1 MEVAEAMRLK
11 RNYVLGA
18 SMVAL
23 ALMATACGST
33 GGPSS
38 SASPK
43 GTITI
48 ASFNF
53 SESIILAHIY
63 GDALKNK
70 GYTINYKDKLGNREI
85 VEPALESGQID
96 LYAGYAATDL
106 TFVEGKQGVTSDA
119 GTDGQANVQKLNA
132 HLNSKSIKALD
143 PSPAVDQNAFAV
155 TKAEADQNHL
165 TKLSDVSS
173 VASTWTLGGPP
184 ECPTRPFCAPGLAQT
199 YGLHFKAF
207 KSLDAGGP
215 LTYAAF
221 KSGAINIGLVF
232 SSDGGISANDLVVLD
247 DDKHLQQAD
256 NIVPLIRS
264 NVANGEVTSLL
275 NSIDAKLNTKD
286 LTALNKSADVDKQDP
301 TDLAATWVKDHGF

>member
-1 MEVAEAMRLK
+1 MRLK
-11 RNYVLGA
+11 RILVLGA

-23 ALMATACGST
+23 ALVTTACGST

-38 SASPK
+38 SSTSPK

-48 ASFNF
+48 GSFNF

-70 GYTINYKDKLGNREI
+70 GYTVVYRDKLGNREI
-85 VEPALESGQID
+85 VYPALESGQID

-106 TFVEGKQGVTSDA
+106 DFVDGKQGVAVEAGSDA
-119 GTDGQANVQKLNA
+119 QANVQKLNA
-132 HLNSKSIKALD
+132 RLSSKSLKALN
-143 PSPAVDQNAFAV
+143 PSPAIDQNAFAV

-165 TKLSDVSS
+165 TKLSDLSS
-173 VASTWTLGGPP
+173 VASNWTLGGPP
-184 ECPTRPFCAPGLAQT
+184 ECPQRPFCQPGLKTT
-199 YGLHFKAF
+199 YGLNFKAF

-215 LTYAAF
+215 LTYAAL
-221 KSGAINIGLVF
+221 KQGAINIGLVF
-232 SSDGGISANDLVVLD
+232 SSDGGIAANNFVVLQ
-247 DDKHLQQAD
+247 DDKHLEDAD

-264 NVANGEVTSLL
+264 AVANSEVTSVL
-275 NSIDAKLNTKD
+275 NSVDAKLNTPD
-286 LTALNKSADVDKQDP
+286 LTALNKSADVDKLDP

>member
-1 MEVAEAMRLK
+1 MRLE
-11 RNYVLGA
+11 RIFVLGA

-23 ALMATACGST
+23 ALVTTSCGST

-63 GDALKNK
+63 GGALKDK
-70 GYTINYKDKLGNREI
+70 GYTVNYRDKLGNREI
-85 VEPALESGQID
+85 VEPALQNGQID

-106 TFVEGKQGVTSDA
+106 DFVDGKQGVAVEAGSDA
-119 GTDGQANVQKLNA
+119 QANVQKLNA
-132 HLNSKSIKALD
+132 RLNSKGVKALD

-165 TKLSDVSS
+165 TKLSDLSS
-173 VASTWTLGGPP
+173 VASGWTLGGPP
-184 ECPTRPFCAPGLAQT
+184 ECPQRPFCQPGLQKT
-199 YGLHFKAF
+199 YGLNFKQF

-215 LTYAAF
+215 LTYAAL
-221 KSGAINIGLVF
+221 KQGAINIGLVF
-232 SSDGGISANDLVVLD
+232 SSDGGISANNFVVLQ
-247 DDKHLQQAD
+247 DDKHLEDAD

-264 NVANGEVTSLL
+264 AVANGEVTSLL
-275 NSIDAKLNTKD
+275 NSIDAKLNTPD

-301 TDLAATWVKDHGF
+301 ADVAATWVKDHGF

>member
-1 MEVAEAMRLK
+1 MRLK
-11 RNYVLGA
+11 RILVLGA

-23 ALMATACGST
+23 ALVTTACGST

-38 SASPK
+38 SSTSPK

-48 ASFNF
+48 GSFNF

-70 GYTINYKDKLGNREI
+70 GYTVVYRDKLGNREI
-85 VEPALESGQID
+85 VYPALESGQID

-106 TFVEGKQGVTSDA
+106 DFVDGKQGVAVEAGSDA
-119 GTDGQANVQKLNA
+119 QANVQKLNA
-132 HLNSKSIKALD
+132 RLSSKSLKALN
-143 PSPAVDQNAFAV
+143 PSPAIDQNAFAV

-165 TKLSDVSS
+165 TKLSDLSS
-173 VASTWTLGGPP
+173 VASNWTLGGPP
-184 ECPTRPFCAPGLAQT
+184 ECPQRPFCQPGLKTT
-199 YGLHFKAF
+199 YSLNFKAF

-215 LTYAAF
+215 LTYAAL
-221 KSGAINIGLVF
+221 KQGAINIGLVF
-232 SSDGGISANDLVVLD
+232 SSDGGIAANNFVVLQ
-247 DDKHLQQAD
+247 DDKHLEDAD

-264 NVANGEVTSLL
+264 AVANSEVTSVL
-275 NSIDAKLNTKD
+275 NSVDAKLNTPD
-286 LTALNKSADVDKQDP
+286 LTALNKSADVDKLDP

>member
-1 MEVAEAMRLK
+1 MRLK
-11 RNYVLGA
+11 RISVLGA

-23 ALMATACGST
+23 ALVTTSCGSS
-33 GGPSS
+33 GGTSS
-38 SASPK
+38 SAK
-43 GTITI
+43 ATIRI

-63 GDALKNK
+63 GTALKNK
-70 GYTINYKDKLGNREI
+70 GYTIEYRDKLGNREI
-85 VEPALESGQID
+85 VEPSLENGLID

-106 TFVEGKQGVTSDA
+106 NFVDKRQQQTLEA
-119 GTDGQANVQKLNA
+119 GTDAKANVEKLNA
-132 HLNSKSIKALD
+132 RLSSKGVKALD

-155 TKAEADQNHL
+155 TKADADKNHL

-173 VASTWTLGGPP
+173 VASGWILGGPP
-184 ECPTRPFCAPGLAQT
+184 ECPQRPFCQPGLEQT
-199 YGLHFKAF
+199 YGLHFKGF

-232 SSDGGISANDLVVLD
+232 SSDGAISVNNLVVLE

-256 NIVPLIRS
+256 NIVPLIRTDVL
-264 NVANGEVTSLL
+264 NAEITTLL
-275 NSIDAKLNTKD
+275 NSIDAKLNTPD
-286 LTALNKSADVDKQDP
+286 LTAMNKSADVDKMDP
-301 TDLAATWVKDHGF
+301 ADLAATWVKDHGF

>member
-1 MEVAEAMRLK
+1 MRLK
-11 RNYVLGA
+11 RIYVLGA

-23 ALMATACGST
+23 ALITTACGST
-33 GGPSS
+33 GGP
-38 SASPK
+38 ASTK
-43 GTITI
+43 ATITI

-85 VEPALESGQID
+85 VEPSLENGLID

-106 TFVEGKQGVTSDA
+106 DFVDKRQGVALEAGSDA
-119 GTDGQANVQKLNA
+119 QANVQKLNA
-132 HLNSKSIKALD
+132 RLSSKGVKGLD

-155 TKAEADQNHL
+155 TKAEADSKSL
-165 TKLSDVSS
+165 TKLSDLSS
-173 VASTWTLGGPP
+173 VASGWILGGPP
-184 ECPTRPFCAPGLAQT
+184 ECPQRPFCQPGLEQT

-215 LTYAAF
+215 LTYAAL
-221 KSGAINIGLVF
+221 KNGDINVGLVF
-232 SSDGGISANDLVVLD
+232 STDGGIVANNFVVLQ
-247 DDKHLQQAD
+247 DDKHLEDAD

-264 NVANGEVTSLL
+264 AVSNSEVDSLL
-275 NSIDAKLNTKD
+275 NSIDAKLTTPD

-301 TDLAATWVKDHGF
+301 ADLAATWVKDHGF

>member
-1 MEVAEAMRLK
+1 
-11 RNYVLGA
+11 
-18 SMVAL
+18 MVAL
-23 ALMATACGST
+23 SLVITSCGST

-38 SASPK
+38 SAKATVRS
-43 GTITI
+43 

-70 GYTINYKDKLGNREI
+70 GYTITYRDKLGNREI
-85 VEPALESGQID
+85 VEPSLENGLID
-96 LYAGYAATDL
+96 LYAGYAATELNFID
-106 TFVEGKQGVTSDA
+106 KRQGASLEA
-119 GTDGQANVQKLNA
+119 GTDAKANVDKINTRLS
-132 HLNSKSIKALD
+132 SKGVKALD
-143 PSPAVDQNAFAV
+143 PSPAIDQNAFAV

-173 VASTWTLGGPP
+173 VASQWILGGPP
-184 ECPTRPFCAPGLAQT
+184 ECPQRPFCQPGLEQT
-199 YGLHFKAF
+199 YNLHFKSF

-232 SSDGGISANDLVVLD
+232 SSDGGISANNLVVLE

-256 NIVPLIRS
+256 NVVPLIRTDVLNS
-264 NVANGEVTSLL
+264 EITTLL
-275 NSIDAKLNTKD
+275 NSIDAKLNTPD
-286 LTALNKSADVDKQDP
+286 LTAMNKSADVDKQDP
-301 TDLAATWVKDHGF
+301 VDLAATWVKDHGF

>member
-1 MEVAEAMRLK
+1 MRLK
-11 RNYVLGA
+11 RVFVLGA

-23 ALMATACGST
+23 ALLTTSCGST

-63 GDALKNK
+63 GEALKNK
-70 GYTINYKDKLGNREI
+70 GYTIKYRDKLGNREI
-85 VEPALESGQID
+85 VEPALETGQID

-106 TFVEGKQGVTSDA
+106 NFVDKRQSVDLEA
-119 GTDGQANVQKLNA
+119 GTDAQANVQKLNA
-132 HLNSKSIKALD
+132 RLSSKAIKALD

-165 TKLSDVSS
+165 TKLSDVTA
-173 VASTWTLGGPP
+173 VASGWTLGGPP
-184 ECPTRPFCAPGLAQT
+184 ECPQRPFCKPGLEQT

-207 KSLDAGGP
+207 KALDAGGP

-232 SSDGGISANDLVVLD
+232 SSDGGISANNLVVLE

-256 NIVPLIRS
+256 NIVPLIR
-264 NVANGEVTSLL
+264 NAVANSEVTSLL
-275 NSIDAKLNTKD
+275 NSIDSKLNTPD
-286 LTALNKSADVDKQDP
+286 LTALNKSADVDKEDP
-301 TDLAATWVKDHGF
+301 ADLATKWVKDHGF

>member
-1 MEVAEAMRLK
+1 MRLK
-11 RNYVLGA
+11 RILVLGA

-23 ALMATACGST
+23 SLVITSCGST

-38 SASPK
+38 SAK
-43 GTITI
+43 ATIRI

-70 GYTINYKDKLGNREI
+70 GYTITYRDKLGNREI
-85 VEPALESGQID
+85 VEPSLENGLID

-106 TFVEGKQGVTSDA
+106 NFIDKRQGVALEA
-119 GTDGQANVQKLNA
+119 GTDAAANVQKINA
-132 HLNSKSIKALD
+132 RLASKGVKALD

-155 TKAEADQNHL
+155 TKAEADQYHL
-165 TKLSDVSS
+165 TKLSA
-173 VASTWTLGGPP
+173 VASAASQWTLGGPP
-184 ECPTRPFCAPGLAQT
+184 ECPQRPFCQQGLESV

-215 LTYAAF
+215 LTFAAL
-221 KSGAINIGLVF
+221 KQGAINIGLVF
-232 SSDGGISANDLVVLD
+232 SSDGGISANNFVVLE

-256 NIVPLIRS
+256 NVVPFIRTDVLNS
-264 NVANGEVTSLL
+264 EITTLL
-275 NSIDAKLNTKD
+275 NSIDAQMKKPD
-286 LTALNKSADVDKQDP
+286 LTAMNK
-301 TDLAATWVKDHGF
+301 

>member
-1 MEVAEAMRLK
+1 MRLK
-11 RNYVLGA
+11 RIYVLGA

-23 ALMATACGST
+23 ALITTACGST
-33 GGPSS
+33 GGP
-38 SASPK
+38 ASTK
-43 GTITI
+43 ETITI

-85 VEPALESGQID
+85 VEPSLENGLID

-106 TFVEGKQGVTSDA
+106 NFVDKRQGVSLEA
-119 GTDGQANVQKLNA
+119 GTDAQANVQKLNA
-132 HLNSKSIKALD
+132 RLSPKSIKVLD
-143 PSPAVDQNAFAV
+143 PSPAIDQNAFAV

-165 TKLSDVSS
+165 TKLSDVSA
-173 VASTWTLGGPP
+173 VASGWTLGGPP
-184 ECPTRPFCAPGLAQT
+184 ECPQRPFCQPGLEQT

-207 KSLDAGGP
+207 KALDAGGP

-221 KSGAINIGLVF
+221 KSDAINIGLVF
-232 SSDGGISANDLVVLD
+232 SSDGGISANNLVVLE

-256 NIVPLIRS
+256 NIVPLIRTA
-264 NVANGEVTSLL
+264 VANSEVTALL
-275 NSIDAKLNTKD
+275 NSIDAKLNTPD

-301 TDLAATWVKDHGF
+301 ADLAATWVRDHGF

>member
-1 MEVAEAMRLK
+1 MYLK
-11 RNYVLGA
+11 RIFVLGA

-23 ALMATACGST
+23 ALVTTSCGST

-63 GDALKNK
+63 GGALKNK
-70 GYTINYKDKLGNREI
+70 GYTVKYRDKLGNREV
-85 VEPALESGQID
+85 VEPALENGQID

-106 TFVEGKQGVTSDA
+106 TFVEKRQGVTADA
-119 GTDGQANVQKLNA
+119 GTDAQANVQKLNSV
-132 HLNSKSIKALD
+132 LSSKSIKALD

-155 TKAEADQNHL
+155 TKAEADANHL
-165 TKLSDVSS
+165 VKLSDVSA
-173 VASTWTLGGPP
+173 VASGWTLGGPP
-184 ECPTRPFCAPGLAQT
+184 QCPTRPFCQPGLAQT

-207 KSLDAGGP
+207 KALDAGGP

-221 KSGAINIGLVF
+221 RTGDINIGLVF
-232 SSDGGISANDLVVLD
+232 SSDG
-247 DDKHLQQAD
+247 
-256 NIVPLIRS
+256 
-264 NVANGEVTSLL
+264 
-275 NSIDAKLNTKD
+275 
-286 LTALNKSADVDKQDP
+286 
-301 TDLAATWVKDHGF
+301 

>member
-1 MEVAEAMRLK
+1 MFLK
-11 RNYVLGA
+11 RIFVLGA

-23 ALMATACGST
+23 ALVTTSCGST

-63 GDALKNK
+63 GSALKDK
-70 GYTINYKDKLGNREI
+70 GYTVNYRDKLGNREI
-85 VEPALESGQID
+85 VEPALENGQID

-106 TFVEGKQGVTSDA
+106 TFVEKKQNVALDA
-119 GTDGQANVQKLNA
+119 GTDAQANVQKLNS
-132 HLNSKSIKALD
+132 LLSPKGVKALD

-155 TKAEADQNHL
+155 TKAEADANHL
-165 TKLSDVSS
+165 VKLSDVSA
-173 VASTWTLGGPP
+173 VASGWTLGGPP
-184 ECPTRPFCAPGLAQT
+184 ECPQRPFCQQGLMSV
-199 YGLHFKAF
+199 YGLNFKAF
-207 KSLDAGGP
+207 KALDAGGP

-232 SSDGGISANDLVVLD
+232 SSDGAIAANNLVVLQ

-264 NVANGEVTSLL
+264 TVANSEVTALL
-275 NSIDAKLNTKD
+275 NSIDAKLNTPD
-286 LTALNKSADVDKQDP
+286 LTAMNKSADVDKQDP
-301 TDLAATWVKDHGF
+301 IDVATTWVKNHGF

>member
-1 MEVAEAMRLK
+1 MI
-11 RNYVLGA
+11 LGA

-23 ALMATACGST
+23 ALVTTSCGST

-38 SASPK
+38 SPTPK
-43 GTITI
+43 GTVTV

-63 GDALKNK
+63 GGALKKK
-70 GYTINYKDKLGNREI
+70 GYTVNYRDKLGNREI
-85 VEPALESGQID
+85 VEPALENGQID

-106 TFVEGKQGVTSDA
+106 NFVDKRQGVALEA
-119 GTDGQANVQKLNA
+119 GTDAAANVQKLNA
-132 HLNSKSIKALD
+132 RLNSKGIKALD

-165 TKLSDVSS
+165 VKLSDVSA
-173 VASTWTLGGPP
+173 VASGWTLGGPP
-184 ECPTRPFCAPGLAQT
+184 ECPQRPFCQQGLESV

-207 KSLDAGGP
+207 KALDAGGP

-221 KSGAINIGLVF
+221 KSGQINIGLVF
-232 SSDGGISANDLVVLD
+232 SSDGGISANNLVVLE

-256 NIVPLIRS
+256 NIVPLIRTA
-264 NVANGEVTSLL
+264 VANSEVTALL
-275 NSIDAKLNTKD
+275 NSIDAKLNTPD
-286 LTALNKSADVDKQDP
+286 LTAMNKSADIDKLDP
-301 TDLAATWVKDHGF
+301 ADIATTWLQSHGF

>member
-1 MEVAEAMRLK
+1 MFLK
-11 RNYVLGA
+11 RIFVLGA

-23 ALMATACGST
+23 ALVTTSCGST

-43 GTITI
+43 GTVTI

-63 GDALKNK
+63 GGALKNK
-70 GYTINYKDKLGNREI
+70 GYTVVYRDKLGNREI
-85 VEPALESGQID
+85 VEPALENGQID

-106 TFVEGKQGVTSDA
+106 TFVEKKQNVALDA
-119 GTDGQANVQKLNA
+119 GTDAQANVQKLNTL
-132 HLNSKSIKALD
+132 LNPKGVKALD

-155 TKAEADQNHL
+155 TKAEADANHL
-165 TKLSDVSS
+165 VKLSDVSS
-173 VASTWTLGGPP
+173 VASGWTLGGPP
-184 ECPTRPFCAPGLAQT
+184 ECPQRPFCQQGLESV

-207 KSLDAGGP
+207 KALDAGGP

-232 SSDGGISANDLVVLD
+232 SSDGAIAANDLVVLQ

-264 NVANGEVTSLL
+264 TVANSEVTALL
-275 NSIDAKLNTKD
+275 NSVDAKLNTPD
-286 LTALNKSADVDKQDP
+286 LTAMNKSADVDKQDP
-301 TDLAATWVKDHGF
+301 IDVATTWVKNHGF

>member
-1 MEVAEAMRLK
+1 MYLK
-11 RNYVLGA
+11 RIFVLGA

-23 ALMATACGST
+23 ALVTTSCGST

-63 GDALKNK
+63 GGALKNK
-70 GYTINYKDKLGNREI
+70 GYTIVYRDKLGNREI
-85 VEPALESGQID
+85 VEPALENGQID

-106 TFVEGKQGVTSDA
+106 NFVDKRQGVALEA
-119 GTDGQANVQKLNA
+119 GTDAAANVQKLNA
-132 HLNSKSIKALD
+132 RLNSKGIKALD

-155 TKAEADQNHL
+155 TKAEADANHL
-165 TKLSDVSS
+165 VKLSDVSA
-173 VASTWTLGGPP
+173 VASGWTLGGPP
-184 ECPTRPFCAPGLAQT
+184 ECPQRPFCQQGLESV

-207 KSLDAGGP
+207 KALDAGGP

-232 SSDGGISANDLVVLD
+232 SSDGGITANNLVVLE

-256 NIVPLIRS
+256 NIVPLIRTA
-264 NVANGEVTSLL
+264 VANSEVTALL
-275 NSIDAKLNTKD
+275 NSIDAKLNTPD
-286 LTALNKSADVDKQDP
+286 LTAMNKSADIDKQDP
-301 TDLAATWVKDHGF
+301 ADLAATWLKNHGF

>member
-1 MEVAEAMRLK
+1 MRLK
-11 RNYVLGA
+11 RILVLGA

-23 ALMATACGST
+23 SLVITSSGST

-38 SASPK
+38 SAK
-43 GTITI
+43 ATVRI

-70 GYTINYKDKLGNREI
+70 GYTITYRDKLGNREI
-85 VEPALESGQID
+85 VEPSLENGLID
-96 LYAGYAATDL
+96 LYAGYAATELNFID
-106 TFVEGKQGVTSDA
+106 KRQGASLEA
-119 GTDGQANVQKLNA
+119 GTDAKANVDKINTRLS
-132 HLNSKSIKALD
+132 SKGVKALD
-143 PSPAVDQNAFAV
+143 PSPAIDQNAFAV

-173 VASTWTLGGPP
+173 VASQWILGGPP
-184 ECPTRPFCAPGLAQT
+184 ECPQRPFCQPGLEQT
-199 YGLHFKAF
+199 YNLHFKSF

-232 SSDGGISANDLVVLD
+232 SSDGGISANNLVVLE

-256 NIVPLIRS
+256 NVVPLIRTDVLNS
-264 NVANGEVTSLL
+264 EITTLL
-275 NSIDAKLNTKD
+275 NSIDAKLNTPD
-286 LTALNKSADVDKQDP
+286 LTAMNKSADVDKQDP
-301 TDLAATWVKDHGF
+301 VDLAATWVKDHGF

>member
-1 MEVAEAMRLK
+1 MYLK
-11 RNYVLGA
+11 RIFVLGA

-23 ALMATACGST
+23 ALVTTSCGST

-70 GYTINYKDKLGNREI
+70 GYTVNYRDKLGNREI
-85 VEPALESGQID
+85 VEPALENGQID

-106 TFVEGKQGVTSDA
+106 TFVEKRQGVALDA
-119 GTDGQANVQKLNA
+119 GTDAQANVAKLNTL
-132 HLNSKSIKALD
+132 LNPKGVKALN

-165 TKLSDVSS
+165 VKLSDVSS
-173 VASTWTLGGPP
+173 VASSWTLGGPP
-184 ECPTRPFCAPGLAQT
+184 ECPQRPFCEQGLISV

-207 KSLDAGGP
+207 KALDAGGP

-232 SSDGGISANDLVVLD
+232 SSDGAIAANNLVVLQ

-264 NVANGEVTSLL
+264 NVANSEVTSLL
-275 NSIDAKLNTKD
+275 NSIDAKLNTPD
-286 LTALNKSADVDKQDP
+286 LTAMNKSADVDKQDP
-301 TDLAATWVKDHGF
+301 TDVAATWVKNHGF

>member
-1 MEVAEAMRLK
+1 MSG
-11 RNYVLGA
+11 LGA

-23 ALMATACGST
+23 ALITTACGST

-43 GTITI
+43 GKITI

-63 GDALKNK
+63 GGALKNK
-70 GYTINYKDKLGNREI
+70 GYTVAYRDKLGNREI
-85 VEPALESGQID
+85 VEPALENGQID

-106 TFVEGKQGVTSDA
+106 TFVDKRQGVDAEA

-132 HLNSKSIKALD
+132 RLSSKAIKALD

-155 TKAEADQNHL
+155 TKAAADQNHL
-165 TKLSDVSS
+165 TKLSDLSS
-173 VASTWTLGGPP
+173 VASGWTLGGPP
-184 ECPTRPFCAPGLAQT
+184 ECPQRPFCKPGLEQT

-207 KSLDAGGP
+207 KALDSGGP
-215 LTYAAF
+215 LTYAAL
-221 KSGAINIGLVF
+221 KNGDINIGLVF
-232 SSDGGISANDLVVLD
+232 SSDGGITANNFVVLD

-256 NIVPLIRS
+256 NIVPLIRNAVNNS
-264 NVANGEVTSLL
+264 EVTQLL

-286 LTALNKSADVDKQDP
+286 LTALNKRADVDKEDP
-301 TDLAATWVKDHGF
+301 ADVAASWLKDHGF

>member
-1 MEVAEAMRLK
+1 MYLK
-11 RNYVLGA
+11 RIFVLGA

-23 ALMATACGST
+23 ALVTTSCGST

-70 GYTINYKDKLGNREI
+70 GYTVNYRDKLGNREI
-85 VEPALESGQID
+85 VEPALENGQID

-106 TFVEGKQGVTSDA
+106 TFVEKRQGVALDA
-119 GTDGQANVQKLNA
+119 GTDAQANVAKLNTL
-132 HLNSKSIKALD
+132 LNPKGVKALN

-165 TKLSDVSS
+165 VKLSDVSS
-173 VASTWTLGGPP
+173 VASSWTLGGPP
-184 ECPTRPFCAPGLAQT
+184 ECPQRPFCQQGLESV

-207 KSLDAGGP
+207 KALDAGGP

-232 SSDGGISANDLVVLD
+232 SSDGAIAANNLVVLQ

-264 NVANGEVTSLL
+264 NVANSEVTSLL
-275 NSIDAKLNTKD
+275 NSIDAKLNTPD
-286 LTALNKSADVDKQDP
+286 LTAMNKSADVDKQDP
-301 TDLAATWVKDHGF
+301 TDVAATWVKGHGF